1 MLDSDPQCT
10 VGGRESAR
18 GQRTFFMF
26 KFFLSQNMDFYL
38 AQEVILSNRQN
49 TNDTAMNINK
59 VICK

>member
-26 KFFLSQNMDFYL
+26 KFFLSQNMDF
-38 AQEVILSNRQN
+38 ISH
-49 TNDTAMNINK
+49 K
-59 VICK
+59 K